1 MTSLA
6 GLIPDLAQ
14 NLCVSPNAIYER
26 QRALM
31 RADLLAFK
39 PGRGPGSG
47 VEATPESV
55 ALLLIS
61 ILAPGGLARA
71 HTEVRAIAKLKS
83 TGNQSACPLTGKR
96 TFGAALAAILA
107 NEDLAQRVEL
117 LSVEQWSSATMT
129 PLNVLMPD
137 RFGASFIYKPVGKPK
152 GVRSDFRESEAAPR
166 PPLGVTSQLFFP
178 LHKIAHALKEAD
190 K

>member
-1 MTSLA
+1 
-6 GLIPDLAQ
+6 
-14 NLCVSPNAIYER
+14 V
-26 QRALM
+26 
-31 RADLLAFK
+31 K
-39 PGRGPGSG
+39 
-47 VEATPESV
+47 ATPESV

-83 TGNQSACPLTGKR
+83 TGHQSVCPLTGKR
-96 TFGAALAAILA
+96 TFGAALAAILS

-117 LSVEQWSSATMT
+117 LTLEQWPPPTIT
-129 PLNVLMPD
+129 PLNALMPD

-152 GVRSDFRESEAAPR
+152 DVTSNFSEPAAAQR

-178 LHKIAHALKEAD
+178 LQEIAHALKEAN